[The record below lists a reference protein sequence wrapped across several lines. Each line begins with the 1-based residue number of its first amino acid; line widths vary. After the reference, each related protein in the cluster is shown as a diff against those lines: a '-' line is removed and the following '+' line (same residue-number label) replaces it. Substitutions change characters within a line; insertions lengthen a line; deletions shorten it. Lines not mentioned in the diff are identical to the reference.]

1 MKPDGRNLAAV
12 VSAIY
17 DEEGNPQ
24 ESAPHARQM
33 VDVDLGIEMEEYDIL
48 RRCESGVQCSIL

>member
-17 DEEGNPQ
+17 DEDGNPQ

-48 RRCESGVQCSIL
+48 RRCESREE